1 MADTFTTNLNL
12 TKPQV
17 GGSDDTWGTKINNN
31 LNTIDGKFASSGDGT
46 IVTRNANGDIV
57 GAALEPADAS
67 GTDQLGSDLTI
78 KAGAGTGNASGG
90 SVLIQVADGG
100 VSSGT
105 AVNTHATAV
114 TINDDKAVS
123 FAGNVTGSGTLTV
136 SGATEVNDTLT
147 AEKLVIDAGA
157 SDWTF
162 EIVSNVLKIKY
173 GSTVLF
179 SIDTSGNIKAKADIT
194 AFASSL

>member
-31 LNTIDGKFASSGDGT
+31 LNTIDGKFAATGDGT

-57 GAALEPADAS
+57 GAAVEPADAS
-67 GTDQLGSDLTI
+67 LTDTGGTDLTL
-78 KAGAGTGNASGG
+78 KGGAGTGTGTGG
-90 SVLIQVADGG
+90 RVLIQVADA
-100 VSSGT
+100 SATSGT
-105 AVNTHATAV
+105 TVNSHATAV
-114 TINDDKAVS
+114 TIADDKAVT
-123 FAGNVTGSGTLTV
+123 FAGNVSNSGTLTV

>member
-17 GGSDDTWGTKINNN
+17 GGSDNTWGTKINNN

-46 IVTRNANGDIV
+46 VVTRNANGDIV
-57 GAALEPADAS
+57 GLGVEPADAS
-67 GTDQLGSDLTI
+67 GTDQVGSNITI
-78 KAGAGTGNASGG
+78 KGGAGTGNAAGG
-90 SVLIQVADGG
+90 QVLIQVADGG

-157 SDWTF
+157 SNWTF

>member
-12 TKPQV
+12 TKPEV

-46 IVTRNANGDIV
+46 LVTRNANGDIV
-57 GAALEPADAS
+57 GAAVEPADAS
-67 GTDQLGSDLTI
+67 GTDQTGSDLTI
-78 KAGAGTGNASGG
+78 KGGAGTGNAAGG
-90 SVLIQVADGG
+90 QVLIQVADGG
-100 VSSGT
+100 VSSG
-105 AVNTHATAV
+105 ASVNTHATAV
-114 TINDDKAVS
+114 TINDDKAVT
-123 FAGNVTGSGTLTV
+123 FAGNVTNSGTLTV

>member
-31 LNTIDGKFASSGDGT
+31 LNTIDGKFASSGNGT
-46 IVTRNANGDIV
+46 LVTRNANGDIV

-67 GTDQLGSDLTI
+67 GTDALGSDLTI

-90 SVLIQVADGG
+90 SVLIQVADAG
-100 VSSGT
+100 VSSGA
-105 AVNTHATAV
+105 AVNGHATAV
-114 TINDDKAVS
+114 TINDSKAVT
-123 FAGNVTGSGTLTV
+123 FAGNVTNSGTLTV